1 MLAALPR
8 VGLAEVLRR
17 HGPAYLAAHPLS
29 VAKAK
34 VWRAIVA
41 CRTAAL
47 GGHVQTCNACGTT
60 RHLYHSCRNRHCP
73 LCQTRAKEA
82 WLAARQREVLPV
94 PYFHLVFTLPHDLNG
109 LIGQCPRSLYEM
121 LFGAVSATL
130 TEFAANPRW
139 LGGAPAFT
147 LVLHTW
153 KQDLGRH
160 VHVHALVPGGAL
172 KADGDWVAAKRGFLF
187 PIEALSSVFRGKFV
201 AALKRARQGGKLQQA
216 SLLAEAPQAVPLG
229 DQAWRD
235 LLTRVH
241 RHDWVVYAKHSL
253 GGPAQVLDYLGR
265 YTHRVAISNERIL
278 GMDADTVRL
287 RVRDSA
293 HAKRRRTL
301 SVPAQ
306 TFIERFLLHVLPKGF
321 KRIRHYGLLGP
332 AGKAVKLAQAR
343 AALSAPVLDPV
354 VVESVDAFM
363 RRIDRL
369 DWMRCP
375 RCGNGQFVPTA
386 SIAPAP
392 VRLLHLR
399 GPP

>member
-1 MLAALPR
+1 MGSKAPR

-34 VWRAIVA
+34 VWRAILA

-47 GGHVQTCNACGTT
+47 GGHVDVCDTCGTT
-60 RHLYHSCRNRHCP
+60 RRVYFSCRNRHCP
-73 LCQTRAKEA
+73 QCQTRAKEA
-82 WLAARQREVLPV
+82 WLAARRREVLPV
-94 PYFHLVFTLPHDLNG
+94 PYFHLVFTLPHDLNA
-109 LIGQCPRSLYEM
+109 LIGQCPRVLYEM
-121 LFGAVSATL
+121 LLGAVSATL

-139 LGGAPAFT
+139 LGGTSSFT

-160 VHVHALVPGGAL
+160 VHAHALMAGGAL

-187 PIEALSSVFRGKFV
+187 PDKALSKVYRGKFL
-201 AALKRARQGGKLQQA
+201 AALKLARQSGKLRAEAQLTGA
-216 SLLAEAPQAVPLG
+216 PWSNLLARLY
-229 DQAWRD
+229 
-235 LLTRVH
+235 
-241 RHDWVVYAKHSL
+241 RHDWVLYAKEPL

-278 GMDADTVRL
+278 GITADAVSV

-293 HAKRRRTL
+293 HGNRRRTL
-301 SVPAQ
+301 KLPAQ

-321 KRIRHYGLLGP
+321 KRIRHYGLIGP
-332 AGKAVKLAQAR
+332 AHKAARLAAAR
-343 AALSAPVLDPV
+343 AALDAPAPDPV
-354 VVESVDAFM
+354 VVESVEAFM
-363 RRIDRL
+363 RRIDQHQR
-369 DWMRCP
+369 MCCP
-375 RCGNGQFVPTA
+375 HCGKGQFVTTA
-386 SIAPAP
+386 TIAAVPLP
-392 VRLLHLR
+392 LLPLR

>member
-1 MLAALPR
+1 VLLAAPR

-47 GGHVQTCNACGTT
+47 GGHVQTCDACGTT
-60 RHLYHSCRNRHCP
+60 RHVYHSCRNRHCP

-82 WLAARQREVLPV
+82 WLTARQREVLPV

-109 LIGQCPRSLYEM
+109 LIGQCPRALYKM

-139 LGGAPAFT
+139 LGGVPAFS

-160 VHVHALVPGGAL
+160 VHVHALMPGGAL

-187 PIEALSSVFRGKFV
+187 PIEALSQVFRGKFV
-201 AALKRARQGGKLQQA
+201 AALKAARQAGKLRA
-216 SLLAEAPQAVPLG
+216 EALRGDTLLADAPWDA
-229 DQAWRD
+229 
-235 LLTRVH
+235 LLARLYD
-241 RHDWVVYAKHSL
+241 HDWVVYAKHSL

-278 GMDADTVRL
+278 DIGADTVSV
-287 RVRDSA
+287 RVRDWTQGN
-293 HAKRRRTL
+293 RRRTL
-301 SVPAQ
+301 KLPAQ
-306 TFIERFLLHVLPKGF
+306 SFIERFLLHVLPKGF
-321 KRIRHYGLLGP
+321 KRIRHYGLIGP
-332 AGKAVKLAQAR
+332 AHKAARLATAR
-343 AALSAPVLDPV
+343 AALDAPVPDPV
-354 VVESVDAFM
+354 VVESVQAFM
-363 RRIDRL
+363 RRVERHEYL
-369 DWMRCP
+369 RCP
-375 RCGNGQFVPTA
+375 HCGRGQFVPTA
-386 SIAPAP
+386 PIAPMRL
-392 VRLLHLR
+392 RLLHLH